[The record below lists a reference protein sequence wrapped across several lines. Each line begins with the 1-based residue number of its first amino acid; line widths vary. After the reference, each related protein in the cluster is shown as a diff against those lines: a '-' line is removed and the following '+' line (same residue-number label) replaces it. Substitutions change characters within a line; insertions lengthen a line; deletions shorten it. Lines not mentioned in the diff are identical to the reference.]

1 MDSSDESLQSLD
13 LFPEIEPYSFGY
25 LNVGRLHEIYYEE
38 AGNPRGTP
46 LFILHGGPGAGCS
59 PEYRRWADPDRF
71 RMVLHDQRGAGR
83 SRPFGELRENTTRH
97 LVQDIESLR
106 RHLGIE
112 RMVLLG
118 GSWGSTLALAYAETY
133 PDRVSGLILRGIF
146 LATKEESERFFP
158 LGTADY
164 FPDALERLRSEIPE
178 EAGKTLPR
186 QVLDRLESP
195 DEEVRRRAA
204 RAWTE
209 FELKIAGLRRS
220 DEEIE
225 RLLADWNPTALA
237 RIETSY
243 IVNDFF
249 LEEGELVRGLD
260 KIRDIPAV
268 ILNGRYDVA
277 TPPIVAWRLHK
288 ALPQSEIKIVEASG
302 HSASDL
308 EMQRAMV
315 QAVRR
320 FE

>member
-1 MDSSDESLQSLD
+1 MGLD

-25 LNVGRLHEIYYEE
+25 LNVSSLHEIYYEE
-38 AGNPRGTP
+38 AGNPRGKP

-59 PEYRRWADPDRF
+59 PEYRRWANPDRF
-71 RMVLHDQRGAGR
+71 RMILHDQRGAGR

-97 LVQDIESLR
+97 LVQDLENLR
-106 RHLGIE
+106 QHLEIE
-112 RMVLLG
+112 RMILLG
-118 GSWGSTLALAYAETY
+118 GSWGSTLALAYAETH

-164 FPDALERLRSEIPE
+164 FPDAFERLRSEIPE
-178 EAGKTLPR
+178 ESEKTLAQ
-186 QVLDRLESP
+186 QVVERLASF

-204 RAWTE
+204 RAWSA
-209 FELKIAGLRRS
+209 FELKAAFLRRS

-225 RLLADWNPTALA
+225 QMLAESDPVALA
-237 RIETSY
+237 RIEAWY
-243 IVNDFF
+243 MQHDFF

-260 KIRDIPAV
+260 KIRHIPAV
-268 ILNGRYDVA
+268 IVNGRYDVA

-288 ALPQSEIKIVEASG
+288 ALPLSELRIVEASG
-302 HSASDL
+302 HSASDP
-308 EMQRAMV
+308 EMQRALV

-320 FE
+320 FDPCLAPPD